1 MGERFAK
8 APAPVLG
15 QNQNPP
21 ERGLRIDL
29 PRRQKPGIGHQ
40 FLPIESAKVDR
51 LPVEAIGIEIKTVL
65 LQNENFLAY
74 AQYFIK
80 QLARQFMKM
89 IFFPFNRHG
98 RV

>member
-1 MGERFAK
+1 MQRSALPNSASER
-8 APAPVLG
+8 
-15 QNQNPP
+15 
-21 ERGLRIDL
+21 RIREWVSALPRPL

-40 FLPIESAKVDR
+40 FLPIESAKVER